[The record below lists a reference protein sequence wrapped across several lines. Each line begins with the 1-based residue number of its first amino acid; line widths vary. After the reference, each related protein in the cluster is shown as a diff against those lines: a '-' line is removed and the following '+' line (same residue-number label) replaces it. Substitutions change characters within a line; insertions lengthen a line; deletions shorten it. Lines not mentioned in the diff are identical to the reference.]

1 MPFLIKDEKL
11 LEKYNK
17 IWKKVSNIIKKE
29 FDSNSVYNEKCI
41 KSKIKIYNKKI
52 NTDFHGN
59 KIPKESSVQNVLACQ

>member
-1 MPFLIKDEKL
+1 MSSYRSDFDKTKCVPFLIKDEKL

-41 KSKIKIYNKKI
+41 KSEIKIIIKK
-52 NTDFHGN
+52 
-59 KIPKESSVQNVLACQ
+59 

>member
-1 MPFLIKDEKL
+1 MCSYRSDFDKTNCVPFLIKDEKL

-41 KSKIKIYNKKI
+41 KSEIKIIIKK
-52 NTDFHGN
+52 
-59 KIPKESSVQNVLACQ
+59 

>member
-1 MPFLIKDEKL
+1 MSSFRSDFDKTKCVPFLIKDEKL

-41 KSKIKIYNKKI
+41 KSEIKIIIKK
-52 NTDFHGN
+52 
-59 KIPKESSVQNVLACQ
+59 